1 MEAYKELYVSP
12 AGSDTGDGSEKFPFA
27 TAERAVDALSDI
39 SGDVRINLLPG
50 TYALKK
56 TLVFTN
62 ENSGNRKIV
71 FKGNDSTVFG
81 GVYVKGW
88 EKYNEHIYKASLDMP
103 DVRNLYVNTFP
114 AQRARSKYK
123 YNIDGLYTRA
133 EGEEPCGILV
143 GEKNFPK
150 SFYKWQD
157 MEIVN
162 NYEWESHRYPIT
174 DYRYLPESHQYVFEL
189 DLSSAYL
196 RRLGSYTKA
205 FYLENDMS
213 FLKNQGDFYYDKAE
227 KTIYYYPYDNEDMST
242 ALTYV
247 GSKEMFVH
255 ILGTSEEKVKN
266 ITFDGIRFSGGACN
280 VLTEKGYRCRQS
292 DAIDPEFP
300 ELTGDTPEGDYF
312 GINTSQFRMNY
323 AENIVVKNCE
333 FINMGSAVMAMH
345 DSVSNV
351 LIEGNIFRD
360 SSAVAIRIGHAGHK
374 VKREGI
380 DVCSDIVVKNNVI
393 ARMCGELYNNCGISI
408 YYEKDVKIINNLITD
423 QPYTGV
429 SVSWGWN
436 GAPGYECQNI
446 EVANNH
452 IRRVMRVLNDGGCV
466 YTLCGVKG
474 GSIHDNFFEDS
485 RDRGLYNDAGSAH
498 INSYNN
504 VIVGCRYFI
513 QVQEL
518 RYSTKD
524 IKVYNNFSDTLRTL
538 GPKDKGGVEVKR
550 PVLVDRSNLPLEAQ
564 AIVERSGPQGEYKAL
579 EERASIPQWHRL
591 RTHERV
597 INEFVS
603 KSDKEIARLKR
614 IIEAEDFME
623 GGEGVGYHKTLK
635 PIKNNNPYRSDE
647 VRMYYNPAVM
657 SYVIQMNEPGE
668 WLNYKYEIPETD
680 DYYLDMVTHPYGED
694 ILAKWY
700 IDGEHLTDVPVV
712 SDGDNYAT
720 VTVGPF
726 RIEKGEHIFRMEFV
740 NPFYF
745 DKFRIYTGKEEP
757 VPEYLYYQSDDN
769 FDE

>member
-1 MEAYKELYVSP
+1 MKNYLELYVSP
-12 AGSDTGDGSEKFPFA
+12 LGNDGGEGSKASPFA
-27 TAERAVDALSDI
+27 TIERAYKAVSDTDSDVRVNFAEGVYPI
-39 SGDVRINLLPG
+39 KETLLFTPELCGDREIVFSGDK
-50 TYALKK
+50 AE
-56 TLVFTN
+56 F
-62 ENSGNRKIV
+62 
-71 FKGNDSTVFG
+71 FG
-81 GVYVKGW
+81 GVKVTGW
-88 EKYNEHIYKASLDMP
+88 EKHTGGIYKASLDLP

-123 YNIDGLYTRA
+123 YNIDDLYTK
-133 EGEEPCGILV
+133 GEEPCGILV

-157 MEIVN
+157 VEIVN
-162 NYEWESHRYPIT
+162 NYEWESHRYRII
-174 DYRYLPESHQYVFEL
+174 DYKYLPESHQYAFEL

-196 RRLGSYTKA
+196 RRLGSFTKS
-205 FYLENDMS
+205 FYLENDLS

-247 GSKEMFVH
+247 GGKEMFVH
-255 ILGTSEEKVKN
+255 ILGTSEKKAGN
-266 ITFDGIRFSGGACN
+266 ITFEGIRFSGGACN
-280 VLTEKGYRCRQS
+280 VLSQKGYRCRQS
-292 DAIDPEFP
+292 DAIDSQFP
-300 ELTGDTPEGDYF
+300 ELTGETPEEGYF
-312 GINTSQFRMNY
+312 GINTSQFRMNF
-323 AENIVVKNCE
+323 AENVVVRNCE

-360 SSAVAIRIGHAGHK
+360 SSAVALRIGNADHK
-374 VKREGI
+374 VKREGKE
-380 DVCSDIVVKNNVI
+380 VCSNVTIKNNVI
-393 ARMCGELYNNCGISI
+393 TRMCGELYNNCGISI
-408 YYEKDVKIINNLITD
+408 YYEKDIKIINNLITD
-423 QPYTGV
+423 LPYTGV

-436 GAPGYECQNI
+436 GAPGYDCRNI

-452 IRRVMRVLNDGGCV
+452 IRRVMGILNDGGCV

-474 GSIHDNFFEDS
+474 GYIHDNFFEDS

-504 VIVGCRYFI
+504 VIVGCKYFI

-518 RYSTKD
+518 KYSTKD

-550 PVLVDRSNLPLEAQ
+550 PFIVDRNDLPREAQ
-564 AIVERSGPQGEYKAL
+564 DIVEKAGPQGEYKAL
-579 EERASIPQWHRL
+579 EERALMPEWHRS
-591 RTHERV
+591 RINERV
-597 INEFVS
+597 TASFVS
-603 KSDKEIARLKR
+603 KSDAQIAKLKR

-635 PIKNNNPYRSDE
+635 PIKNNNPYRPDE
-647 VRMYYNPAVM
+647 VRMYFNPAVA
-657 SYVIQMNEPGE
+657 SYVIQMDEPGE
-668 WLNYKYEIPETD
+668 WLNYRYDVPETD
-680 DYYLDMVTHPYGED
+680 EYYIDMITRPAKGEG

-700 IDGEHLTDVPVV
+700 MDGEFLTDVPIVA
-712 SDGDNYAT
+712 NEPEYTT

-726 RIEKGEHIFRMEFV
+726 PMEKGEHLFKMEFALA
-740 NPFYF
+740 FYF
-745 DKFRIYTGKEEP
+745 DKFRIYTGKEPP
-757 VPEYLYYQSDDN
+757 VPQELYYTTDED

>member
-1 MEAYKELYVSP
+1 MEAYRELYVSP
-12 AGSDTGDGSEKFPFA
+12 VGNDGADGSEKYPFA
-27 TAERAVDALSDI
+27 TVERAVDALADVE
-39 SGDVRINLLPG
+39 GDVRINLLPG
-50 TYALKK
+50 VYDLKK
-56 TLVFTN
+56 TLVFN
-62 ENSGNRKIV
+62 QVNSGNRKIV
-71 FKGNDSTVFG
+71 IKGNNSTVFG
-81 GVYVKGW
+81 GIRVTGW
-88 EKYNEHIYKASLDMP
+88 EKHSDKIYKARLDVP

-123 YNIDGLYTRA
+123 YNIDALYSKDD
-133 EGEEPCGILV
+133 EPCGILV

-150 SFYKWQD
+150 NFYKWQD
-157 MEIVN
+157 IEIVN
-162 NYEWESHRYPIT
+162 NYEWESHRYRIT

-196 RRLGSYTKA
+196 RRLGSFTKS
-205 FYLENDMS
+205 FYLENDLS

-227 KTIYYYPYDNEDMST
+227 KTIYYYPYDSEDMST
-242 ALTYV
+242 AQTYV
-247 GSKEMFVH
+247 GGKEMFVH
-255 ILGTSEEKVKN
+255 ILGTSEEKAGN

-280 VLTEKGYRCRQS
+280 VLTQKGYRCRQS
-292 DAIDPEFP
+292 DAMDSGFP
-300 ELTGDTPEGDYF
+300 ELTGETPEEGCF
-312 GINTSQFRMNY
+312 SINTSQFRMNF
-323 AENIVVKNCE
+323 AQNVVVKNCE

-360 SSAVAIRIGHAGHK
+360 SSAVAIRIGNADHK

-380 DVCSDIVVKNNVI
+380 EVCSDITVKNNVI
-393 ARMCGELYNNCGISI
+393 ARMCGELYNNCAISI
-408 YYEKDVKIINNLITD
+408 YYEKDIRIINNLITD

-436 GAPGYECQNI
+436 GAPGYDCRNI

-452 IRRVMRVLNDGGCV
+452 IRRVMGVLNDGGCV

-504 VIVGCRYFI
+504 VIVGCKYFI

-518 RYSTKD
+518 KYSTKD
-524 IKVYNNFSDTLRTL
+524 IKVYNNFADTLRTL
-538 GPKDKGGVEVKR
+538 GPKDKGTVEVKR
-550 PVLVDRSNLPLEAQ
+550 PVLVDRNNLPREAR
-564 AIVERSGPQGEYKAL
+564 AIVEKAGPQGEYAVL
-579 EERASIPQWHRL
+579 EERVAIPQWHRL
-591 RTHERV
+591 RTWERV
-597 INEFVS
+597 TNTFVS
-603 KSDKEIARLKR
+603 KSDAQIAKLKR

-635 PIKNNNPYRSDE
+635 PVKNNNAYRPDE
-647 VRMYYNPAVM
+647 VRMYNNPAVM
-657 SYVIQMNEPGE
+657 SYVIQMDEPGE
-668 WLNYKYEIPETD
+668 WLNYKYDVPETD
-680 DYYLDMVTHPYGED
+680 DYYIDMMARPARQEG

-700 IDGEHLTDVPVV
+700 IDGEFLTDVPIVYN
-712 SDGDNYAT
+712 DPEYTT

-726 RIEKGEHIFRMEFV
+726 RIEKGEHIFKMEFAI
-740 NPFYF
+740 PFYF
-745 DKFRIYTGKEEP
+745 DKFRIYTGKEAP
-757 VPEYLYYQSDDN
+757 VPEELYYTTDED

>member
-1 MEAYKELYVSP
+1 MDTFKNLYVSP
-12 AGSDTGDGSEKFPFA
+12 EGNDCGDGSQSSPFA
-27 TAERAVDALSDI
+27 TVEKAVEALSTVD
-39 SGDVRINLLPG
+39 GNVQINLLPG
-50 TYALKK
+50 VFDLQK
-56 TLVFTN
+56 TLVFTP
-62 ENSGNRKIV
+62 ENCKGRKIV
-71 FKGNDSTVFG
+71 LKGNNSTLFG
-81 GVYVKGW
+81 GKRVTGWTKG
-88 EKYNEHIYKASLDMP
+88 ENGIYSAKLDIA

-114 AQRARSKYK
+114 ASRAKSKYV
-123 YNIDGLYTRA
+123 YNIDGLYKK
-133 EGEEPCGILV
+133 GEEACGILV

-174 DYRYLPESHQYVFEL
+174 DYKYLPESHQYLFEL

-196 RRLGSYTKA
+196 RRLGVDTKR
-205 FYLENDMS
+205 FYIENDLS
-213 FLKNQGDFYYDKAE
+213 FLKNKGDFYYDKDA
-227 KTIYYYPYDNEDMST
+227 KTIYYYPYDEQDMET
-242 ALTYV
+242 AETYV
-247 GSKEMFVH
+247 GRKEMFVH
-255 ILGTSEEKVKN
+255 ILGNSEELAGN
-266 ITFDGIRFSGGACN
+266 ITIDGIRFSGGACN
-280 VLTEKGYRCRQS
+280 VLTRKGYRCRQS

-300 ELTGDTPEGDYF
+300 ELTGNTPEEGYF

-380 DVCSDIVVKNNVI
+380 DVCSNITVSNNLI
-393 ARMCGELYNNCGISI
+393 TRMSGELYNNCGISI
-408 YYEKDVKIINNLITD
+408 YYEKDIRIINNTLSD
-423 QPYTGV
+423 LPYTGV

-436 GAPGYECQNI
+436 GAPGYDCRNI

-452 IRRVMRVLNDGGCV
+452 IKQVMRVLNDGGCV

-498 INSYNN
+498 IRSYNN
-504 VIVGCRYFI
+504 VIVGCKYFI

-518 RYSTKD
+518 KYSTKF
-524 IKVYNNFSDTLRTL
+524 INVYNTFSDTLKSL
-538 GPKDKGGVEVKR
+538 GPKDKGTVEVKR
-550 PVLVDRSNLPLEAQ
+550 PIIVDRNNLPKEARD
-564 AIVERSGPQGEYKAL
+564 IVAKAGLQGEYKSL
-579 EERASIPQWHRL
+579 EARAEIPEWHRK
-591 RTHERV
+591 RTQER
-597 INEFVS
+597 NSTSFVS
-603 KSDKEIARLKR
+603 KSDGLISKLRC

-635 PIKNNNPYRSDE
+635 PIKNNNPYRPDE
-647 VRMYYNPAVM
+647 VRMYHNPVVN

-680 DYYLDMVTHPYGED
+680 DYYIDMVTRPYGEN

-712 SDGDNYAT
+712 SDGSNYTT
-720 VTVGPF
+720 VTVGPLH
-726 RIEKGEHIFRMEFV
+726 IEKGEHIFKMEFV

-745 DKFRIYTGKEEP
+745 DKFRIYTGKEAP
-757 VPEYLYYQSDDN
+757 VPEELFYLSDEDY
-769 FDE
+769 DE